1 MASHVEVKPCAA
13 AVDWRSVDA
22 SDLEE
27 GWNGVELALA
37 YVGQMVSGLDVDGD
51 GDSTHRGDDQVVS
64 YRPPTLPPSLQRDD
78 KDDCDDDDDDDVD
91 NDARRCIN
99 DTCELL

>member
-1 MASHVEVKPCAA
+1 MASRVEVKTRAA
-13 AVDWRSVDA
+13 AEWQSVDA

-37 YVGQMVSGLDVDGD
+37 YVGQMVGGLDVDGD
-51 GDSTHRGDDQVVS
+51 GDIAHFSDDQV
-64 YRPPTLPPSLQRDD
+64 YRPPTLPPSLRQTDD
-78 KDDCDDDDDDDVD
+78 KDDDDDDDVD

-99 DTCELL
+99 DTCELLYVII